1 MTCSHT
7 TTCELFVQFAMNPA
21 LDVWK
26 AHYCE
31 ADFNRCIR
39 FQNSKAGR
47 PVPIT
52 LLPNGKTVEVKHSS
66 TETGAIALFNSIHK
80 NRARMV
86 SALARTGIDL
96 NIRGVTGET
105 PLMAAAD
112 VGSEEITR
120 LLLERGADPSATD
133 MDGDTAYDIAVRK
146 GNDAV
151 AELLKG
157 HLSEGG
163 H

>member
-26 AHYCE
+26 SHFCE
-31 ADFNRCIR
+31 ADFNRCAR
-39 FQNSKAGR
+39 FQTAKTGR
-47 PVPIT
+47 AVPIT
-52 LLPNGKTVEVKHSS
+52 LLPNGKNVEVKRSS
-66 TETGAIALFNSIHK
+66 TEMGATALFNSILK

-86 SALARTGIDL
+86 SALLRTGIDV
-96 NIRGVTGET
+96 NTRGVTGET
-105 PLMAAAD
+105 PLMAAAEA
-112 VGSEEITR
+112 GSEETAR
-120 LLLERGADPSATD
+120 LLLERGADPTITD

-151 AELLKG
+151 AALLKG
-157 HLSEGG
+157 GRSKGG
-163 H
+163 Q